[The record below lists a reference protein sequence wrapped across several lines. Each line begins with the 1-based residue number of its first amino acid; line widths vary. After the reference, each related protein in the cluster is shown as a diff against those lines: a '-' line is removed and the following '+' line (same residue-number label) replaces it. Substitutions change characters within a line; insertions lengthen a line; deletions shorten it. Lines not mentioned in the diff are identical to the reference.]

1 MNVIDRFMQARREHA
16 AELLR
21 QAEATLRSVE
31 ATCSHN
37 SDPEWADELI
47 RCRKNVEAARE
58 ALAEFEKLVNSNR
71 K

>member
-1 MNVIDRFMQARREHA
+1 MSAVIDKFMQARREHA

-21 QAEATLRSVE
+21 QTEATLRSVE

-37 SDPEWADELI
+37 SGAEWAEELI

-58 ALAEFEKLVNSNR
+58 ALAEFDRVTL
-71 K
+71 